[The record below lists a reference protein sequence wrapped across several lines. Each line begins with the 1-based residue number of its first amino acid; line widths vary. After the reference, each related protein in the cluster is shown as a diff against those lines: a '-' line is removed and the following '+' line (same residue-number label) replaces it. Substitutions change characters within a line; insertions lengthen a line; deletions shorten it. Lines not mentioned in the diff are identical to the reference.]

1 MHKSNSRMPSRH
13 FQKYQSQGGFTLIE
27 VMLVIVIM
35 AILASL
41 IVMNTDG
48 IDRRK
53 VMQSRELLT
62 LDLQRIRLESVDQ
75 GRVLG
80 LVFLPATDVA
90 PAAYQVLEYTENPA
104 DPNAQPLMANTD
116 PTTTYRWQAAAD
128 FQTKTLPDQ
137 TSLQIQPMDHSYN
150 LEILHT
156 RQRQIPQLIWLGNGE
171 VLPVRIQLY
180 FQQQPIGEAI
190 ELNHLG
196 LLVDQTGA
204 T

>member
-1 MHKSNSRMPSRH
+1 MRRRH
-13 FQKYQSQGGFTLIE
+13 FQKPQSQGGFTLIE

-41 IVMNTDG
+41 IVMSTEG
-48 IDRRK
+48 IDHRK
-53 VMQSRELLT
+53 VMQSRELLA

-80 LVFLPATDVA
+80 LVFLAATDVA
-90 PAAYQVLEYTENPA
+90 PAAYQVVEYTENQT
-104 DPNAQPLMANTD
+104 DQSTQPLGTTTGV
-116 PTTTYRWQAAAD
+116 TTTYRWLAATD

-137 TSLQIQPMDHSYN
+137 TSLQIQPMDHGYN
-150 LEILHT
+150 LEVLNT
-156 RQRQIPQLIWLGNGE
+156 RQGQIPQLIWLGNGE

-180 FQQQPIGEAI
+180 FQQQPVGEAI

-196 LLVDQTGA
+196 LVVDQSGA
-204 T
+204 S

>member
-1 MHKSNSRMPSRH
+1 MHKSNSKMRSRH
-13 FQKYQSQGGFTLIE
+13 FQKHQSQGGFTLIE

-48 IDRRK
+48 IDHRK
-53 VMQSRELLT
+53 VMQSRELLA

-90 PAAYQVLEYTENPA
+90 PAAYQVVEYTENQT
-104 DPNAQPLMANTD
+104 DQGTQPLGATTV
-116 PTTTYRWQAAAD
+116 TTTYRWQAATD
-128 FQTKTLPDQ
+128 FQTKTLPDN
-137 TSLQIQPMDHSYN
+137 TSLQIQPMDHGYN
-150 LEILHT
+150 LEVLNT
-156 RQRQIPQLIWLGNGE
+156 RQGQIPQLIWLGNGE

-180 FQQQPIGEAI
+180 FQQQPVGEAI

-196 LLVDQTGA
+196 LVVDQSGA
-204 T
+204 S